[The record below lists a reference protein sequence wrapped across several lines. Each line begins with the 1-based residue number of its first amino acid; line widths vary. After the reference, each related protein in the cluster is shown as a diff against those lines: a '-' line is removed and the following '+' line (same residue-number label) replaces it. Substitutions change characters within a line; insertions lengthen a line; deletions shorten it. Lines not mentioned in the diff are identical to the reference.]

1 MSSPTPSP
9 GAPRLLTLLLGAAL
23 LAMPAC
29 DDPDEN
35 TPTYWQDVAPIL
47 EGRCVTCHYPGGI
60 GGFDLSSYEQA
71 SSWASAIAASTS
83 AGTMP
88 PWPASGGPSYDYN
101 WSLTGDQVATLAAWA
116 EGNAPEGDEESLGN
130 PLPDVGSSLSRV
142 DLSLT
147 MPEAYTPQSD
157 WADDYRCFA
166 IPWTETERTHITGF
180 NAVPGNTE
188 VVHHIAAFLVSSDNL
203 LGDSVFEQLAEW
215 EANEEG
221 AGYTCFG
228 GPSGPGGDLQL
239 PIQQIAQWVPGSQ
252 GLDFPPDTG
261 IEILPGSYIVLQV
274 HYNTNP
280 ADPEAS
286 DQSTIELR
294 LDAEVERKGA
304 FAPWLN
310 MSWALGD
317 MEIPPLVS
325 DWSFTAASD
334 PRNFFELLNPDLD
347 LSAGFTIYSA
357 MLHMHR
363 LGTSA
368 EVHVLRADG
377 TQIPLLNIP
386 RWDFNW
392 QLSYQLSEPVVFYDG
407 DQLSLTC
414 TYDNTEEGAIR
425 TNWGEGTD
433 DEMCVANLYITPLQ
447 VD

>member
-1 MSSPTPSP
+1 MTVKTARPSALP
-9 GAPRLLTLLLGAAL
+9 LLLLL
-23 LAMPAC
+23 LAVLFATPGC
-29 DDPDEN
+29 DTTDADA
-35 TPTYWQDVAPIL
+35 PTYWQDVAPIL
-47 EGRCVTCHYPGGI
+47 EGRCVTCHYQGGI
-60 GGFDLSSYEQA
+60 GGFDLGSFEQA
-71 SSWASAIAASTS
+71 STWASAIATSASTG
-83 AGTMP
+83 AMP
-88 PWPASGGPSYDYN
+88 PWPAEEGPSYDYN
-101 WSLTGDQVATLAAWA
+101 WSLSDDQVETLSAWA
-116 EGNAPEGDEESLGN
+116 EAGAPAGEEEAPGSA
-130 PLPDVGSSLSRV
+130 LPTVGSSLSRV

-147 MPEAYTPQSD
+147 MPEAYSPRSD
-157 WADDYRCFA
+157 WSDDYRCFA
-166 IPWTETERTHITGF
+166 IPWTGTEPTHITGF

-188 VVHHIAAFLVSSDNL
+188 IVHHIAAFLVSSDNL

-215 EANEEG
+215 EAGEEG

-228 GPSGPGGDLQL
+228 GPSGPGDDLQL

-252 GLDFPPDTG
+252 GLNFPAGTG
-261 IEILPGSYIVLQV
+261 IEILPGSYIVLQM

-280 ADPEAS
+280 ATPEAT

-294 LDAEVERKGA
+294 LDADVESKGA
-304 FAPWLN
+304 FTPWLD

-377 TQIPLLNIP
+377 TEVPLLNIP
-386 RWDFNW
+386 RWDFDW
-392 QLSYQLSEPVVFYDG
+392 QLSFQLSEPVVFYDG

-433 DEMCVANLYITPLQ
+433 DEMCVANLYITPL
-447 VD
+447 